1 MRPLRDSSYDSP
13 VPLSGD
19 SLLQALRAND
29 PAVIRDVVAQHARR
43 LYRTA
48 RGFGV
53 SDSDAE
59 DLVQDVFVTFLSTLE
74 RFEGRSSLSTWLTGI
89 LQHKAHEYWRAR
101 GREQLTGESDDVFEQ
116 RFDAHGSWFRPPTP
130 VDRLLES
137 RESGVALGA
146 CLDELPAAQRQVFH
160 LRVVEE
166 CPAAEVATAMG
177 CTVNHVGVLLH
188 RARLR
193 LRACLDA
200 KGLGAK

>member
-1 MRPLRDSSYDSP
+1 M
-13 VPLSGD
+13 PLSGD

-116 RFDAHGSWFRPPTP
+116 RFGATLAGFPAHSVQQEDRSVRGVTAVSGLQASSIHPVHHLVQGGSPGTRRGT
-130 VDRLLES
+130 
-137 RESGVALGA
+137 
-146 CLDELPAAQRQVFH
+146 
-160 LRVVEE
+160 
-166 CPAAEVATAMG
+166 
-177 CTVNHVGVLLH
+177 
-188 RARLR
+188 
-193 LRACLDA
+193 
-200 KGLGAK
+200 